1 MKQEDVPQT
10 VNELEP
16 YVAYAGEVML
26 IGADWSHQ
34 NGHTAKFMFEDLDLE
49 SNPMAEHTLRRSK
62 RAGTRFHIILIEIQ
76 EDDQV
81 INQDKREAVEK
92 ATDSGPKKK
101 MNRVRNAAMLCQD
114 DGFLKYLES
123 LGHIRDTQS
132 KKFKVD
138 VASEFIRRK
147 VGIQSRADLG
157 TDDAAWQRY
166 QAQVIQPFHQWERDN
181 G

>member
-1 MKQEDVPQT
+1 MKAEDVPQA

-34 NGHTAKFMFEDLDLE
+34 NGHTAKLMFEDSDLE

-76 EDDQV
+76 DDDAV
-81 INQDKREAVEK
+81 INQDKREVVEK

-101 MNRVRNAAMLCQD
+101 VNRIRNAALLCKD
-114 DGFLKYLES
+114 SGFWGYLMS
-123 LGHIRDTQS
+123 LGHIRENHSNQ
-132 KKFKVD
+132 FKED
-138 VASEFIRRK
+138 IASEYVRRLADIK
-147 VGIQSRADLG
+147 TRSDLG
-157 TDDAAWQRY
+157 TDDAAWQRFNS
-166 QAQVIQPFHQWERDN
+166 QVVQPFHDWERDN